1 MAGFAGA
8 DRGKRAPADAR
19 NGYRRP
25 TDKSDVSRDDRS
37 DFGRGKSVFAAI
49 QAKLVQAQADEY
61 WRSFVGEE
69 IFGNDDF
76 GLLKHD
82 IAAMARDGGRL
93 KKTAIVALAR
103 KLLVALWKYVTA
115 GVVIEGAIVKS
126 A

>member
-1 MAGFAGA
+1 MKW
-8 DRGKRAPADAR
+8 RVLLELTEV
-19 NGYRRP
+19 NGHVQTHEMVTGDRP
-25 TDKSDVSRDDRS
+25 TKATSPETI
-37 DFGRGKSVFAAI
+37 GLTLAEGKSVFAAI

-103 KLLVALWKYVTA
+103 SVLQTHTERSS
-115 GVVIEGAIVKS
+115 I
-126 A
+126 